1 MAQKILSQEWER
13 LKTRTDLEV
22 CIYIN
27 RVRLCMSLYVFH
39 LKVDRRRC
47 LLQLTSYAAALQDSN
62 VGNVLYFITFSLFA
76 IVWKYT
82 IN

>member
-22 CIYIN
+22 YIN
-27 RVRLCMSLYVFH
+27 HIRLCMSLYVFH

-62 VGNVLYFITFSLFA
+62 VGNYNVLYFITFLLLV
-76 IVWKYT
+76 IV
-82 IN
+82 